1 MKTILLLCPK
11 WTIGIANLRLF
22 GGSRFMVSITIEV
35 TKGDNLKLKKTLNV
49 AYKIR
54 VSKPRR

>member
-1 MKTILLLCPK
+1 
-11 WTIGIANLRLF
+11 
-22 GGSRFMVSITIEV
+22 MVSITIEV